1 VPFYLDVKFEDI
13 DLYSLHGQLNRSQVD
28 ACLSAMETCAGTRKI
43 RSTSGSAWWF
53 RMESMALLRAVCD
66 YRIDW
71 FAPHVQPF
79 LLFIL
84 AMERAQ
90 LGNFARLKKKAS
102 KADRP

>member
-1 VPFYLDVKFEDI
+1 
-13 DLYSLHGQLNRSQVD
+13 
-28 ACLSAMETCAGTRKI
+28 
-43 RSTSGSAWWF
+43 
-53 RMESMALLRAVCD
+53 MESMVLLRAVCD

-90 LGNFARLKKKAS
+90 LGNFARLKKKPAKRTDHDGDVPHLGEHNDVFETLLEECLS
-102 KADRP
+102 STQVTVQSI